1 MDTTRSKMAAIGL
14 VHAAVRA
21 VMATAVFYTLTCGF
35 TGSLP
40 A

>member
-1 MDTTRSKMAAIGL
+1 MDTTRSKMAALRL

-21 VMATAVFYTLTCGF
+21 VMATAVFYTLTRGI
-35 TGSLP
+35 TGSPP